1 MIRSRWIEHEKYIYI
16 QVLLPAFSAE
26 KLIRRAGAL
35 NWETLDV
42 RNRRDP
48 KQATNERI
56 ACRWRDGLI
65 NKL

>member
-26 KLIRRAGAL
+26 ILIRRAGAL

-48 KQATNERI
+48 KQATNEESLV
-56 ACRWRDGLI
+56 DGEMGW
-65 NKL
+65 